1 MIKNLRESN
10 VNLSALVDQV
20 SKGDEVIIT
29 VHGVPK
35 ARLCPVE
42 PKLDDEQKQEWVAR
56 VQEDWDEYTTR
67 VEDSSQEILNEGR
80 GERNRS

>member
-1 MIKNLRESN
+1 MIKNLRESKA
-10 VNLSALVDQV
+10 NLSALVDQV

-42 PKLDDEQKQEWVAR
+42 SELGDEQKQEWAAR
-56 VQEDWDEYTTR
+56 VQEDWSEYTVQVT
-67 VEDSSQEILNEGR
+67 DSSQEILDDGR
-80 GERNRS
+80 GERM

>member
-1 MIKNLRESN
+1 MIKNLRESKA
-10 VNLSALVDQV
+10 NLSALVDQV

-42 PKLDDEQKQEWVAR
+42 TTLDDTHKQNWAAR
-56 VQEDWDEYTTR
+56 VQEDWEEYTTK
-67 VEDSSQEILNEGR
+67 VSSSSTEILEDLR
-80 GERNRS
+80 GDRM